1 MFTEQSLHDQPAL
14 VKALM
19 GLEAAEFWSLIQQMR
34 DQFAAY
40 TQQQHQR
47 PDRQRASGAGRK
59 PDLPLAIRT
68 ALLLT
73 YLRLHIPQ
81 ATVAALFSAATQTDV
96 SRDLRRLLPLI
107 QQCLPCPLVWEEVD
121 DAQPDAPLSP
131 LSLADLADGRVLI
144 DATEQ
149 PVARPV
155 HPQQQKAYYSGKKH
169 DHTLKTQIVTDGD
182 HHIRAISVA
191 VPGARHDKALSDDL
205 HTLERLPDGCE
216 ADADKGYQGLAGQV
230 PLVRVRDPRTGA
242 EQMVPRL
249 LAQTPFKKP
258 KGGQLNAEQQACNR
272 ALGALRVRVEHCIGW
287 AKNWAILATRFR
299 CAHTIYT
306 AIMCTICGFV
316 NVQTDRWQTAK
327 AEANCA

>member
-19 GLEAAEFWSLIQQMR
+19 GLDADQFWTLIQQMT
-34 DQFAAY
+34 DQLAAY
-40 TQQQHQR
+40 IHQQRQR
-47 PDRQRASGAGRK
+47 PDRQRRSGAGRP

-68 ALLLT
+68 ALVLT

-81 ATVAALFSAATQTDV
+81 ATVAQLFGGATQADV
-96 SRDLRRLLPLI
+96 SRDLRRVLPLI
-107 QQCLPCPLVWEEVD
+107 QQCLPCPGVWEEVAD
-121 DAQPDAPLSP
+121 EPPHAIANPLA
-131 LSLADLADGRVLI
+131 LSDLTDGRVLI

-149 PVARPV
+149 PVARPRNAM
-155 HPQQQKAYYSGKKH
+155 QQKAYYSGKKH
-169 DHTLKTQIVTDGD
+169 DHTLKTQVVTDGE
-182 HHIRAISVA
+182 HHICAISVA

-205 HTLERLPDGCE
+205 HTVAHLPDGCE
-216 ADADKGYQGLAGQV
+216 ADADKGYQGLAAAV
-230 PLVRVRDPRTGA
+230 PLVRVQDAHSGT

-249 LAQTPFKKP
+249 VAQTPFKKP
-258 KGGQLNAEQQACNR
+258 KGGQLTAEQQAFNR
-272 ALGALRVRVEHCIGW
+272 ALGAVRVRVEHCIGW

-316 NVQTDRWQTAK
+316 NVQTDRWQAAK
-327 AEANCA
+327 AAANCA